1 MTLAARRDLLLD
13 LRARIDADGG
23 GALQLFA
30 GTMTDDAEATPPAA
44 PLAILAL
51 AVPSFV
57 LDPTEALM
65 TLAQAQGNASVAG
78 QVTWARFVSGSGSGV
93 LLMTAGPPGSGAE
106 LIVTDGRTPPTAQVY
121 TGGVITVDA
130 SIRWDDDG
138 GTNLGPLAP
147 GRLVLRRPRHADG
160 PVELVLGAGQ
170 ALPGGRV
177 LGGLALYDN
186 RLPRQAS
193 TSSSQPHQA
202 ARRAGALLY
211 QFQKQPDRRL
221 GGTAQPMAQA
231 AREAHES
238 GHRWRAAERAAG
250 VAAQAWALAAAAAA
264 MLAQRHEAAAAVR
277 AQAAQVHDVARSLQ
291 AQALAQHQVARLTHT
306 GGGQFWRPALGLQAL
321 RPQGF
326 EVAAP
331 AGLDFWEPWQ
341 TARLIPPGL
350 EVWPRPVNP
359 PGTQPRAPVFELVF
373 ECPPLAPGAAPALI
387 FGRVCYLPPVGPL
400 APLYILPARFYMAV
414 HSLQAWRLP
423 DLLPIPVLSFGFQAD
438 QGSFGWSFDVTTR
451 LSAFDD
457 LAPASGVPA
466 RLRVEADGLRFEMVI
481 DSLAHSEAFGQR
493 TVSVS
498 GRSPTALLASPY
510 ARETERLA
518 TAARNAQQLALEALE
533 ATGFAMD
540 WTLPDWL
547 VPAGAWSHSGTPL
560 AAVQAIV
567 SAAGGYLQ
575 SHRSADT
582 LIAAHPYPDLPGG
595 VPGGPWAWSD
605 PAVVADVELAPSA
618 LVATRIERAD
628 GPDINGVYVS
638 GQTQGVLRLYKRSGS
653 AADRLASLVTDP
665 LITADVAAR
674 MRGRAVVGAAGP
686 KQRITAILPVL
697 TGGAAPG
704 ILSVGQL
711 LQVNAPQPWRGRVR
725 AVSGR
730 FEFGQEVRQQV
741 QIERHLG
748 V

>member
-1 MTLAARRDLLLD
+1 VSWPPPPGAEVLADLAFD
-13 LRARIDADGG
+13 TA
-23 GALQLFA
+23 
-30 GTMTDDAEATPPAA
+30 ATPVSGSDVSVALVFGAGGTGPGADQPVEITGRFVFRASVQANVDAGVHRGVSQRTALVSGPALATNAGARLVWDEGSGLQAQAVQPLRDAA
-44 PLAILAL
+44 PL
-51 AVPSFV
+51 
-57 LDPTEALM
+57 
-65 TLAQAQGNASVAG
+65 
-78 QVTWARFVSGSGSGV
+78 R
-93 LLMTAGPPGSGAE
+93 
-106 LIVTDGRTPPTAQVY
+106 
-121 TGGVITVDA
+121 
-130 SIRWDDDG
+130 
-138 GTNLGPLAP
+138 
-147 GRLVLRRPRHADG
+147 
-160 PVELVLGAGQ
+160 
-170 ALPGGRV
+170 
-177 LGGLALYDN
+177 
-186 RLPRQAS
+186 
-193 TSSSQPHQA
+193 
-202 ARRAGALLY
+202 
-211 QFQKQPDRRL
+211 
-221 GGTAQPMAQA
+221 
-231 AREAHES
+231 
-238 GHRWRAAERAAG
+238 AG
-250 VAAQAWALAAAAAA
+250 VAALWDTPRSLGASGLVRWDQAEETAAETHAHWAQAAVQRLLRGMAWDVARAAGAMAA
-264 MLAQRHEAAAAVR
+264 QQHQQAERSRLWGPSPWHEAAPAVGMAPLPWAR
-277 AQAAQVHDVARSLQ
+277 KARSLPSTLRAPWDGAATQ
-291 AQALAQHQVARLTHT
+291 STFFSFAAVV
-306 GGGQFWRPALGLQAL
+306 RPAPVAPPP
-321 RPQGF
+321 PQTLVDLLF
-326 EVAAP
+326 C
-331 AGLDFWEPWQ
+331 Q
-341 TARLIPPGL
+341 
-350 EVWPRPVNP
+350 
-359 PGTQPRAPVFELVF
+359 PVFDGQPTGVPIIFKADPCGGIL
-373 ECPPLAPGAAPALI
+373 PGA
-387 FGRVCYLPPVGPL
+387 PL
-400 APLYILPARFYMAV
+400 TILPARFYMAV

-493 TVSVS
+493 SVTVS

-533 ATGFAMD
+533 ATGFALD
-540 WTLPDWL
+540 WTLHDWL

-686 KQRITAILPVL
+686 KQRITASLPVL

-711 LQVNAPQPWRGRVR
+711 LQVNAAQPWRGRVR